1 LSFDYKALAH
11 QKNKLFSDKKL
22 KNKRMNFKKG
32 DKVRFLNDVG
42 GGVVVRIIDN
52 KMVEILSE
60 DDFEVPVLASELVKI
75 STHEQ
80 NAFADDKEE
89 DEFEFENVRQ
99 MQEAE
104 DRETNWEDDEEESF
118 ENSIIEIEGNDELKL
133 YLAILPSNADKP
145 SDSDMD
151 LYLINDSNYQAQ
163 AIVSEVDGDFAT
175 MQWNNP
181 LEANTKLKIASY
193 AQNQLGTFPTLRFQF
208 LFFRYGRFESI
219 APLEKDITIRAQKF
233 YKKGS
238 FVENEFFEADAIVI
252 KINEDDLSAV
262 VNQYSDQDIKKMAK
276 EKNEFDAHTQRL
288 EQKFKVKTSNF
299 GIKEVDLHI
308 HELID
313 NYVGMSNAE
322 MLNIQMETFHKELSH
337 GLKNNEIKKMVF
349 IHGVGAGTLKNEL
362 RKSLSKDYPQLYFQD
377 ASFKEYGFGATL
389 IIIRRG

>member
-1 LSFDYKALAH
+1 
-11 QKNKLFSDKKL
+11 
-22 KNKRMNFKKG
+22 M
-32 DKVRFLNDVG
+32 NDVG
-42 GGVVVRIIDN
+42 GGVVVRIID
-52 KMVEILSE
+52 KQMVEILSD

-80 NAFADDKEE
+80 TAFVDDDTD

-104 DRETNWEDDEEESF
+104 DTTEEDNEADETTY

-133 YLAILPSNADKP
+133 YLAILPQQADKP
-145 SDSDMD
+145 TAANMD

-163 AIVSEVDGDFAT
+163 TIVSEVQDNFAN
-175 MQWNNP
+175 MQWRDV
-181 LEANTKLKIASY
+181 LEANTKVKIATY
-193 AQNQLGTFPTLRFQF
+193 THQQLNDFPTLRFQF

-219 APLEKDITIRAQKF
+219 APLEKNITVKSQKF

-238 FVENEFFEADAIVI
+238 FVENDFFEEDAIII
-252 KINEDDLSAV
+252 KINEDDLDAAI
-262 VNQYSDQDIKKMAK
+262 NQYSDEDFRRMAQEKKAADAQAK
-276 EKNEFDAHTQRL
+276 RL
-288 EQKFKVKTSNF
+288 GEKFKVKASQS

-322 MLNIQMETFHKELSH
+322 MLNIQMETFHRELSH
-337 GLKNNEIKKMVF
+337 GLKNNDIKKMVF
-349 IHGVGAGTLKNEL
+349 IHGIGSGTLKNEL
-362 RKSLSKDYPQLYFQD
+362 RKALTKDYPQLYFQD